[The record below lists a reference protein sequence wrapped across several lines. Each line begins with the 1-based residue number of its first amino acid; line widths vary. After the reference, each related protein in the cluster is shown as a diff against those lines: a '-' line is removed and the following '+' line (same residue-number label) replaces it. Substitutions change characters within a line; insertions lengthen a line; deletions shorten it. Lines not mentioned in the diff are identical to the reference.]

1 MSIRSKG
8 WKKHLASWQYEQL
21 PEFPKPA
28 SSKRKCGYCKLVPEP
43 AHNSLTCPLRLSVEK
58 PGRRGAPKKP
68 LMSLNNRGQ
77 GKERIKELVDFFDKY
92 CDINQEDKKDV
103 MCVLLLVLIGSR
115 KRRF

>member
-1 MSIRSKG
+1 
-8 WKKHLASWQYEQL
+8 
-21 PEFPKPA
+21 
-28 SSKRKCGYCKLVPEP
+28 
-43 AHNSLTCPLRLSVEK
+43 
-58 PGRRGAPKKP
+58 
-68 LMSLNNRGQ
+68 MSLNNRGQ